1 MVIHKAEELVQEVN
15 RLRTKSTTVETHLGS
30 VEVDFRTCK
39 DSLDR
44 ISSEKDQLQRQ
55 VATQLIDLDRFR
67 QVCHKFYNQRSH
79 FKKKNFPLKRYLK
92 QTVSWSEKKYF
103 LYENINIDSI
113 ILIRIRFINFNSKK
127 QNHFWFFFYIEIDI
141 V

>member
-30 VEVDFRTCK
+30 VEIDFRTCK

-44 ISSEKDQLQRQ
+44 ITSEKDQLQRQ

-67 QVCHKFYNQRSH
+67 QVCPNLFH
-79 FKKKNFPLKRYLK
+79 FLFGGENKNTKIKNYVLVVFVKK
-92 QTVSWSEKKYF
+92 
-103 LYENINIDSI
+103 
-113 ILIRIRFINFNSKK
+113 
-127 QNHFWFFFYIEIDI
+127 
-141 V
+141 